1 MKTYCLKDNLT
12 GHVFKVLLT
21 EEELQDFLIKNPDLD
36 ECVDCIE
43 CEDAN
48 SITLEDY

>member
-21 EEELQDFLIKNPDLD
+21 EEELQDFLKKNPDLD
-36 ECVDCIE
+36 ECIGCVE
-43 CEDAN
+43 CDDAP
-48 SITLEDY
+48 SICLE